1 MKVNTAKNVALEQT
15 ELKFGNN
22 GLGDRSDAF
31 RHGLWN
37 AEMVVMIGS
46 EKAELFATAHEDKDM
61 IGTEADG
68 HTKLEHKE
76 MDLHNNNV
84 GRKIAEANI
93 NLNVDEMADLIYK
106 NIFIETTDFIWL
118 NE

>member
-1 MKVNTAKNVALEQT
+1 
-15 ELKFGNN
+15 
-22 GLGDRSDAF
+22 
-31 RHGLWN
+31 
-37 AEMVVMIGS
+37 
-46 EKAELFATAHEDKDM
+46 
-61 IGTEADG
+61 
-68 HTKLEHKE
+68 

>member
-1 MKVNTAKNVALEQT
+1 
-15 ELKFGNN
+15 
-22 GLGDRSDAF
+22 
-31 RHGLWN
+31 
-37 AEMVVMIGS
+37 
-46 EKAELFATAHEDKDM
+46 M